1 MPMSKP
7 MTLGPFV
14 VDEEGRLQPREGA
27 ALPAVNFVWR
37 GRAIR
42 AEITHGAPAD
52 GHLKLQANLG
62 RVPSTAR
69 GQTAEERPQ
78 SFAALRTMKR
88 NLSSTWQIRLS
99 PSHSTLL
106 EAETGIALP
115 ITAVNLVTEL
125 TCFLLNLAPYLDL
138 LDEGGLT
145 GTVKS

>member
-1 MPMSKP
+1 MPRSLP

-14 VDEEGRLQPREGA
+14 VDDEGRLQPRSGA
-27 ALPAVNFVWR
+27 AFPAVNFVWR
-37 GRAIR
+37 KRAIR
-42 AEITHGAPAD
+42 VEITHKQPTD
-52 GHLKLQANLG
+52 GELNLQANLG

-69 GQTAEERPQ
+69 GQTTDVRPQ
-78 SFAALRTMKR
+78 SFAALRTVKR
-88 NLSSTWQIRLS
+88 DLPNAWQIRLS
-99 PSHSTLL
+99 PNHSTLL
-106 EAETGIALP
+106 EAKTGVALP